1 MLTVDEFYLQH
12 KTKVDILQ
20 LTTTNRV
27 ERECMIKSFWWNG
40 HREQQNP
47 ETD

>member
-20 LTTTNRV
+20 QYSQSYSQICFELQIPLKGTVLHVGN
-27 ERECMIKSFWWNG
+27 
-40 HREQQNP
+40 H
-47 ETD
+47 